1 MATPDWDGLPAT
13 GRVPARRSP
22 AARPRSGLRSGGLV
36 ILLCAFMATPSALS
50 ELHAQVPPSPDFGNT
65 SYAGIGYVANAPDA
79 LLGGGGFVLL
89 RGGFG
94 AYLDFKTSHD
104 SPGRD
109 DFFNPDLTPEMA
121 EDLGDRNIRQKNA
134 YRSFN
139 AALVRRV
146 MADMAVYLGAGIT
159 RREEYHE
166 FEDPAGERGF
176 FGFYWTEDR
185 EATGDRLNV
194 LGGVMFHA
202 GRHLIFQFGLES
214 EPTGVTVGL
223 NVGLPF

>member
-1 MATPDWDGLPAT
+1 MRGVSAGSHAAWLLLIGFLLAGPSG
-13 GRVPARRSP
+13 P
-22 AARPRSGLRSGGLV
+22 AALDG
-36 ILLCAFMATPSALS
+36 
-50 ELHAQVPPSPDFGNT
+50 QVPSSPDFGNT
-65 SYAGIGYVANAPDA
+65 NYAGVGYVVNAPDA
-79 LLGGGGFVLL
+79 LLGAGGFVLL

-109 DFFNPDLTPEMA
+109 DFFNPDLTPGMA

-159 RREEYHE
+159 RRSEYHE

-185 EATGDRLNV
+185 EATGDHLNV